1 LLILL
6 PRAGLCDSIELAQ
19 FPFGT
24 TVMTFLSLLAALLI
38 EQVRPL
44 NTRSGPFRLFARY
57 ANNLGKHF
65 NAGEA
70 RQGMVAWLLG
80 VVPWVLA
87 VALVGYLLAS
97 MSVVLAW
104 AWNVTVLYFTMGFR
118 QFSHSYNAIVEAL
131 RTGDLDAAR
140 KELGDWR
147 GQSADEY
154 NGNEIAKV
162 AIEQGLVDAHRH
174 VFGVMFWFVVLPGP
188 AGAVLY
194 RLAALLYEKWGT
206 RSDEE
211 YGQFGGFARKA
222 FAAIDWIP
230 VRLTAM
236 SFAIAGDFEDAV
248 YCWRQQAQHWLNPEQ
263 GIVLASGAGALGV
276 RLGETVHQQGSVS
289 FRPELGIGE
298 EADVNS
304 MTSAIGLIWRSVVM
318 WLFIIGLVTAAHY
331 LGR

>member
-1 LLILL
+1 
-6 PRAGLCDSIELAQ
+6 
-19 FPFGT
+19 
-24 TVMTFLSLLAALLI
+24 MTFLSLLAALLI

-44 NTRSGPFRLFARY
+44 NRHSTPYLLFARY
-57 ANNLGKHF
+57 ANKLGKHF

-80 VVPWVLA
+80 VLPWVA
-87 VALVGYLLAS
+87 GVALVYHAAAS
-97 MSVVLAW
+97 MSLLLAW
-104 AWNVTVLYFTMGFR
+104 AWNVAVLYATMGFR

-131 RTGDLDAAR
+131 RVGDLDVAR
-140 KELGDWR
+140 KELETWR
-147 GQSADEY
+147 GQRADEY

-162 AIEQGLVDAHRH
+162 AIEEGLVESHRH
-174 VFGVMFWFVVLPGP
+174 VFGVLFWFIVLPGP

-194 RLAALLYEKWGT
+194 RLSALLHEKWGT
-206 RSDEE
+206 RTDEE
-211 YGQFGGFARKA
+211 YGEFGRFARKA
-222 FAAIDWIP
+222 FEAIDWVP

-248 YCWRQQAQHWLNPEQ
+248 YCWRQQAQNWLNPQQ

-276 RLGETVHQQGSVS
+276 RLGETIHHQGSVS

-318 WLFIIGLVTAAHY
+318 WMFIIGLVTAAHY

>member
-1 LLILL
+1 
-6 PRAGLCDSIELAQ
+6 
-19 FPFGT
+19 
-24 TVMTFLSLLAALLI
+24 MTFLSLVATFLL

-44 NTRSGPFRLFARY
+44 NPRFTLFRLFAKY
-57 ANNLGKHF
+57 ANNVGKHF

-80 VVPWVLA
+80 VLPWVVA
-87 VALVGYLLAS
+87 VALIYHVAAS
-97 MSVVLAW
+97 VSVVLAW
-104 AWNVTVLYFTMGFR
+104 VWNVAVLYVTMGFR
-118 QFSHSYNAIVEAL
+118 QFSHGYNVIVEAL
-131 RTGDLDAAR
+131 RAGDLDAAR
-140 KELGDWR
+140 KQLGEWR
-147 GQSADEY
+147 NQNADEY
-154 NGNEIAKV
+154 NGNEVAKV
-162 AIEQGLVDAHRH
+162 AIEEGLVEAHRH
-174 VFGVMFWFVVLPGP
+174 VFGVMFWFILLPGP

-194 RLAALLYEKWGT
+194 RLSALLYEKWGT
-206 RSDEE
+206 RTDEE
-211 YGQFGGFARKA
+211 YGEFGRFARKA
-222 FAAIDWIP
+222 FEVIDWIP

-248 YCWRQQAQHWLNPEQ
+248 YCWRQQAQTWMNPEQ

-289 FRPELGIGE
+289 FRPELGTGE

-304 MTSAIGLIWRSVVM
+304 MASAAGLIWRSVVM